1 MSSTIWTQCA
11 GNSEAGPLDVTAWRA
26 VEAQHQVATRK
37 LVDSLEEQALL
48 ESILEDHKPPA
59 ATDRTLHY
67 LLHTPFRYPPLRHG
81 SRFGT
86 RAERGIWYG
95 ARSVRTTFAEVAYY
109 RLVFI
114 HGTSADLGVLELQLS
129 AYQAKIST
137 TLGIDLGSA
146 AFAEYHSAIASPV
159 SYVESQALGHA
170 MRKAGVCTLLYPSAR
185 DPRGGVCVAVLDAC
199 AFARPRPQR
208 SQTWDCF
215 ATKEAV
221 EFRRRE
227 YTKVSVVS
235 FELSMFLVD
244 GKLPQPA
251 L

>member
-1 MSSTIWTQCA
+1 MSSTIWMQCA
-11 GNSEAGPLDVTAWRA
+11 GSSEVAPLATSAWRA

-48 ESILEDHKPPA
+48 ESILEDHKPPPGA
-59 ATDRTLHY
+59 GANLHY
-67 LLHTPFRYPPLRHG
+67 LLRTPFRYPPLPHG

-95 ARSVRTTFAEVAYY
+95 ARSVPTTFAEVAYY

-114 HGTSADLGVLELQLS
+114 HGTAADLGVLELQLT

-137 TLGIDLGSA
+137 TLGVDLCRSV
-146 AFAEYHSAIASPV
+146 FSQFRSTISSPV
-159 SYVESQALGHA
+159 SYQDSQTLGYD
-170 MRKAGVCTLLYPSAR
+170 MREAGVCALLYPSAR
-185 DPRGGVCVAVLDAC
+185 DPRGGACVAVFDAC
-199 AFARPRPQR
+199 AFARPRPTR

-215 ATKEAV
+215 ATRDAV

-227 YTKVSVVS
+227 YANVSTVR
-235 FELSMFLVD
+235 FELSIFLVD
-244 GKLPQPA
+244 ARLPQPA

>member
-11 GNSEAGPLDVTAWRA
+11 GSSEAGPLDVTAWRA

-95 ARSVRTTFAEVAYY
+95 ARSLRTTFAEVAYY

-114 HGTSADLGVLELQLS
+114 HGTSADLGVLELQLT
-129 AYQAKIST
+129 AYQAKINT
-137 TLGIDLGSA
+137 PLGVDLGSA
-146 AFAEYHSAIASPV
+146 GFAPYGSVIASPV
-159 SYVESQALGHA
+159 SYVQTQALGRA
-170 MRKAGVCTLLYPSAR
+170 VRDAGVCALLYPSAR
-185 DPRGGVCVAVLDAC
+185 DPSGGVCVAVLEAS
-199 AFARPRPQR
+199 AFARKRPTQ

-215 ATKEAV
+215 ANRDVV

-227 YTKVSVVS
+227 YTKLSAFS
-235 FELSMFLVD
+235 FELSTFLVD
-244 GKLPQPA
+244 GRLPQPA
-251 L
+251 V